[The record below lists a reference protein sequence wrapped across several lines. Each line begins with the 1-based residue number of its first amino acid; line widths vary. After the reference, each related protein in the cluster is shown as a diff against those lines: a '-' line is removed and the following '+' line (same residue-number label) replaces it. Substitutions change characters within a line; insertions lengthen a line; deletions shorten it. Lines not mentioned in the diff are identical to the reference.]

1 MRKHKR
7 PKCARPTCSAIPAV
21 AEIAKQESIRFKIND
36 IVDKLQGSTD
46 PCSRFVRAGDP
57 SPYHSLN
64 EGPESLKLSSASH
77 RQSPLCR
84 LGKTS
89 NERIA
94 ESFAGQINESVQE

>member
-1 MRKHKR
+1 MKKLKR

-21 AEIAKQESIRFKIND
+21 AEIAKQESIRFKINV

-64 EGPESLKLSSASH
+64 EGPESLKAFVGEPPPEPAMSAWEDEQ
-77 RQSPLCR
+77 RANR
-84 LGKTS
+84 
-89 NERIA
+89 RI
-94 ESFAGQINESVQE
+94 IRRPDK